1 MMHSGMFSK
10 IVLLAAL
17 LAHSTTALPR
27 PITRDGQVL
36 ARFAAPAAPLGS
48 LVVFVYIFRSD
59 Y

>member
-17 LAHSTTALPR
+17 LAHSATALPR

-48 LVVFVYIFRSD
+48 
-59 Y
+59 